1 MCFVCCYTESWTLN
15 YAVTKKLETFH
26 LWLYRRMLKILWITQ
41 ITNTEVLRRMNK
53 DTELINII
61 KIGKFQY
68 LGHIMRS

>member
-15 YAVTKKLETFH
+15 YAVTMKLETFH

-41 ITNTEVLRRMNK
+41 ITNTEVLRKMNK